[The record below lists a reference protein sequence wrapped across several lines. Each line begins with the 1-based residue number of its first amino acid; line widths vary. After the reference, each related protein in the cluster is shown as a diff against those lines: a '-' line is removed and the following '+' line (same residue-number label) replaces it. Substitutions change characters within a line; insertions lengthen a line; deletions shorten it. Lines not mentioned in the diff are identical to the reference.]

1 MHALAKFGL
10 LTMLVTLAVLPN
22 VLVTLSALPGA
33 NAQVQGPQPEAL
45 DWQTFLISEQQSN
58 ILPASSRSRT
68 AGRRREL
75 DSTSTVTT
83 GAPC

>member
-33 NAQVQGPQPEAL
+33 NAQVQGPAAGGPRLADVPDSGIRNNSRISCRHLLGPGRQGGEGNWTAL
-45 DWQTFLISEQQSN
+45 QQ
-58 ILPASSRSRT
+58 
-68 AGRRREL
+68 
-75 DSTSTVTT
+75 
-83 GAPC
+83 